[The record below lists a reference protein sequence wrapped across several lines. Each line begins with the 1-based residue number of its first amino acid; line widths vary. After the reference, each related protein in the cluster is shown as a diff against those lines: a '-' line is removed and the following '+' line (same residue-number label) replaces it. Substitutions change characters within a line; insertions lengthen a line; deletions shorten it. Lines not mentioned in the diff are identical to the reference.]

1 MNEIELVI
9 SIYPQ
14 TSQGGIGGGGVVERT
29 YMKTSKISLLSI
41 KSVQQKRQYF

>member
-14 TSQGGIGGGGVVERT
+14 TSQGGMGGVVERT

>member
-14 TSQGGIGGGGVVERT
+14 TSQGGMGGGVVERT